1 MKKRIAHSIFNSKN
15 GIQWS
20 SSILQ
25 TIIKMG
31 RCIKKISNLG
41 GKILSTLLFTENHLG
56 NAT

>member
-31 RCIKKISNLG
+31 RCIKKNIKFG
-41 GKILSTLLFTENHLG
+41 GKDIVYFIIY
-56 NAT
+56 